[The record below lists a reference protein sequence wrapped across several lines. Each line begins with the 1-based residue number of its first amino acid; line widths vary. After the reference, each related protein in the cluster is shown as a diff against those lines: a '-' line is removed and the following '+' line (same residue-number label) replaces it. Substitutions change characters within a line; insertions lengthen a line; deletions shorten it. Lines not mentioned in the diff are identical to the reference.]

1 MDKFAYYTFVKGLQG
16 LTREKKI
23 KILAELKRRVK
34 ILT

>member
-23 KILAELKRRVK
+23 KILVELTRRFK
-34 ILT
+34 ILS